1 MQLRKKWLTICL
13 VVLSLMLV
21 VIPAA
26 ANDQQP
32 LVNLFL
38 FETDIRE
45 ALSEISMQTAINI
58 IPDITVSGSVTAD
71 LVDVPLEKALRIV
84 LIGGGFTYR
93 KIDDFYF
100 VGLPDPRSTT
110 FGELV
115 ETELIMLENTTAT
128 QIMAVLPSFLA
139 SYVRGELNGSI
150 LTVTAPPVEL
160 ARIKTLVAQLDKPKK
175 QVEVKVLITEIS
187 SEAIKDLGI
196 NLWEYTSNEGQTMN
210 EEWEGFFGL
219 NNNIFTLS
227 TDIYGVLLSSL
238 RLLESEQK
246 AEIHAN
252 PRIIVSSGREADL
265 FIGDRQILL
274 VDSNDS
280 PTTRV
285 ERIEVGVHLN
295 VTPTIVGEDQ
305 IELKI
310 TPEMSHFVTEAQPDL
325 IVKESSLSTT
335 IRLTSGQT
343 ALLAGMTMQEN
354 VDYTKKVPILGDIPL
369 LRWLFRNEVKR
380 DSDKELLIF
389 VTPVIQ

>member
-305 IELKI
+305 IELEI